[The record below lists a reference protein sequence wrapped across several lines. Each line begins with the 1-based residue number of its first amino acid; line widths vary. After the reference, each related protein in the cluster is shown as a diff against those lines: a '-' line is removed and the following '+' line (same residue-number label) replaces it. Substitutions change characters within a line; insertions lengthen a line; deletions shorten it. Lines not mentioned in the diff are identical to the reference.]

1 MNVEYLGVLAGPDW
15 SILIVV
21 LLSLLGAAMLMLL
34 AWASDSARNSVAVRL
49 MPAPVALPHTRFGVE
64 FHPREL
70 ARVPGETR
78 APPRNL
84 PRQHAAATVR
94 IGARC

>member
-1 MNVEYLGVLAGPDW
+1 MNVEYLGVLAGPDL
-15 SILIVV
+15 SILIVM
-21 LLSLLGAAMLMLL
+21 LLSLLGAAMLLLL
-34 AWASDSARNSVAVRL
+34 AWALDSARNSVAVRL
-49 MPAPVALPHTRFGVE
+49 VPAPVTPPRTRLGVE
-64 FHPREL
+64 CHPWDF
-70 ARVPGETR
+70 ARVPGGTR